1 VRRALLLTAAVLTA
15 AAASVPAASAK
26 TLPRSLV
33 FYGKPARAQFVNHAD
48 SRDLGNKTNP
58 FNGGDLPTPPSAN
71 SGKKGARAGD
81 NALFSVTLYADRKLT
96 RPVGTALYSCTFNFS
111 QNATCDAHFELNRG
125 TMIAM
130 GPARLD
136 GTPIVLPVIGGTGRY
151 VGAHGQVTSSS
162 LGGKKTNT
170 QVIRFQLV

>member
-1 VRRALLLTAAVLTA
+1 VRGGLLAALAILATA
-15 AAASVPAASAK
+15 AATALPAAAAK
-26 TLPRSLV
+26 TQARSLI
-33 FYGKPARAQFVNHAD
+33 FYGDPARAQFVNHAD
-48 SRDLGNKTNP
+48 DRDRGNKTNP
-58 FNGGDLPTPPSAN
+58 FNGGDLPVPPSAN

-111 QNATCDAHFELNRG
+111 QNATCDAHFELGRG

-136 GTPIVLPVIGGTGRY
+136 GSPIVLPVIGGTGRY
-151 VGAHGQVTSSS
+151 RGAHGQVTSSP
-162 LGGKKTNT
+162 LHGKKNT

>member
-1 VRRALLLTAAVLTA
+1 MRRAVVAAFA
-15 AAASVPAASAK
+15 AAMVAGAFAVPAAPAK
-26 TLPRSLV
+26 TPRSLV

-48 SRDLGNKTNP
+48 DRDRGNKTNP
-58 FNGGDLPTPPSAN
+58 FGGGDLPTPPSAN
-71 SGKKGARAGD
+71 TGKKGARAGD

-111 QNATCDAHFELNRG
+111 QNAICDAHFELARG

-136 GTPIVLPVIGGTGRY
+136 GSPIVLPVIGGTGRY
-151 VGAHGQVTSSS
+151 AGAHGQVTSTSVA
-162 LGGKKTNT
+162 GKKNT
-170 QVIRFQLV
+170 QVIRFELL